1 MLVNRINNLSNEHSD
16 NMKISQRYG
25 MEFFNDLAQLYW
37 QNQPDKVLPE
47 LKNTISRLGKDD
59 ETLSR
64 MIATV
69 NLTHNNILVRLSEQV
84 PALNAKEI

>member
-1 MLVNRINNLSNEHSD
+1 
-16 NMKISQRYG
+16 MKISQRYG